1 MRKLKRTLTIALIC
15 ATTFGVASLRA
26 SENPTHARAKLQ
38 DFKKITIDGNV
49 SVTLVSSNNFGIIY
63 DDENS
68 GNAKVLQKGNSIR
81 ITGLT
86 KQVTAVTIY
95 VKDIYRI
102 EASDNVTIKTNGKL
116 RTQYLQV
123 YLRDNAN
130 AELEVNNNG
139 MQAQLKGNSSIR
151 LSGKT
156 DDIQIEASESTKMSI
171 DKLKWTNITSGEFVA
186 YLYNAPDNNTLAQ

>member
-1 MRKLKRTLTIALIC
+1 MRKLKKTLTIALIC
-15 ATTFGVASLRA
+15 ATTLSVASSRA
-26 SENPTHARAKLQ
+26 SENPSHAQ
-38 DFKKITIDGNV
+38 SNIQEFKKITIDGNV

-63 DDENS
+63 NDENS

-102 EASDNVTIKTNGKL
+102 EAYDNVTIKTNGKL

-123 YLRDNAN
+123 YLRDNSN